1 MIRNAIC
8 CFALCLFAS
17 NALATEPKAVIEER
31 YKEIHQIIST
41 EKTDDSVRTKVL
53 SVLESFTDFEE
64 FGRLTIKRY
73 WKDLSAKQ
81 RTLFV
86 GKFRLLIH
94 RSYSKRFKA
103 NQTLDLSFRGD
114 AEVIGDKALVKT
126 TVVSGKSEA
135 EVDYKLHKK
144 GDTFMA
150 YDIVIDEVS
159 LMRSYRKQFK
169 RIMKR
174 ESSTRVGFD
183 KLIEKMTKKIDEGAG
198 EIDDP

>member
-1 MIRNAIC
+1 MIRSTFLVLSVWLVASSA
-8 CFALCLFAS
+8 FAA
-17 NALATEPKAVIEER
+17 EPKSVIEER
-31 YKEIHQIIST
+31 YKEIQQIISS
-41 EKTDDSVRTKVL
+41 EKSDDGVRNKVTA
-53 SVLESFTDFEE
+53 VLESFTDFEE

-73 WKDLSAKQ
+73 WKTLSAKQ
-81 RTLFV
+81 RSTFV
-86 GKFRLLIH
+86 DKYRQLIH

-103 NQTLDLSFRGD
+103 NQKLELSFRGD
-114 AEVIGDKALVKT
+114 AEVIGDRALVKT
-126 TVVSGKSEA
+126 TVMSGKTEA

-174 ESSTRVGFD
+174 DGF
-183 KLIEKMTKKIDEGAG
+183 KTLIEKMTKKIDEGSG

>member
-1 MIRNAIC
+1 MIRSIFFVLSVCLVTSSA
-8 CFALCLFAS
+8 FAA
-17 NALATEPKAVIEER
+17 EPKSVIEER
-31 YKEIHQIIST
+31 YKEIQHIISN
-41 EKTDDSVRTKVL
+41 EKSDDGVRNKVTA
-53 SVLESFTDFEE
+53 VLESFTDFEE
-64 FGRLTIKRY
+64 FGRLTMKRY
-73 WKDLSAKQ
+73 WKTLSAKQ
-81 RTLFV
+81 RGTFV
-86 GKFRLLIH
+86 SKYRLLIH

-103 NQTLDLSFRGD
+103 NQKLDLSFRGD
-114 AEVIGDKALVKT
+114 AEVIGDRALVKT
-126 TVVSGKSEA
+126 TVVSGKTEA

-174 ESSTRVGFD
+174 DGF
-183 KLIEKMTKKIDEGAG
+183 KTLIEKMTKKINEGSG

>member
-1 MIRNAIC
+1 MIRST
-8 CFALCLFAS
+8 FFVLSVCLVAS
-17 NALATEPKAVIEER
+17 SALAAEPKSVIEER
-31 YKEIHQIIST
+31 YKEIQHIISN
-41 EKTDDSVRTKVL
+41 EKSDDGVRNKVTA
-53 SVLESFTDFEE
+53 VLESFTDFEE

-73 WKDLSAKQ
+73 WKTLSAKQ
-81 RTLFV
+81 RSTFV
-86 GKFRLLIH
+86 DKYRLLIH

-103 NQTLDLSFRGD
+103 NQKLDLSFRGD
-114 AEVIGDKALVKT
+114 AEVIGDRALVKT
-126 TVVSGKSEA
+126 TVVSGKTEA

-174 ESSTRVGFD
+174 DGF
-183 KLIEKMTKKIDEGAG
+183 KTLIEKMTKKINEGSG